1 MVAHPLHSISPPE
14 LVIGLV
20 GPLGVDLELVISVL
34 SSELRD
40 VSYISRTIRLSTFI
54 RSVGG
59 LDTQLHN
66 APEDTRLESYMKG
79 GTEIRTKTR
88 WSDILAILAVAR
100 IREERQSVTGNPN
113 EPAPKTA
120 YILRSLKHRAEIE
133 TLRDVYGDGFL
144 TISIYAPKMT
154 RREALARAI
163 AKSHR
168 QTNHNPFLPRAEEL
182 INIDEEEEGTEFGQ
196 NVGNA
201 FPLADVFI
209 EANSRDSVVTSVR
222 RFVQIFFGHQ
232 FLTPT
237 KAEFAMFL
245 AHAAAMRSADLSRQV
260 GAAIMTDEG
269 DLIALGCNEVPKA
282 HGGLYWS
289 DDPGLDARD
298 FQKGVDPSA
307 TAKEEILAE
316 ILSALNKNKVIVTE
330 YQDKVEELLGDL
342 LGEKFGASLRGAQ
355 ITNLLEFGRIVH
367 AEMAALTDAARRGV
381 SVRDSTLFCT
391 TFPCHMCARL
401 IIAAGVKEVV
411 FIEPYPKS
419 KTQDLYSDSVS
430 VENVEESGGKV
441 SFRSFVGISPN
452 KYNQFFRLFRRKD
465 SAGRVLYWDKQDSMP
480 RMRRFVPAYLALEQK
495 LVSVLPEKINE
506 VGLQLK

>member
-40 VSYISRTIRLSTFI
+40 VEYKSRIIHLSRFI

-59 LDTQLHN
+59 LNTQLDN
-66 APEDTRLESYMKG
+66 TPEDIRIESYMKG

-88 WSDILAILAVAR
+88 WPDILSLFAIAR
-100 IREERQSVTGNPN
+100 IREERQLLTGNPN

-120 YILRSLKHRAEIE
+120 YILRSLKHRAEID
-133 TLRDVYGDGFL
+133 TLRDVYGDGLL
-144 TISIYAPKMT
+144 TISIYAPKIT
-154 RREALARAI
+154 RREALARLI

-168 QTNHNPFLPRAEEL
+168 QTNYNPFLPRAEQL

-201 FPLADVFI
+201 FPLADIFI
-209 EANSRDSVVTSVR
+209 EATSRDSVLTSVG
-222 RFVQIFFGHQ
+222 RFIQIFFGHQ

-245 AHAAAMRSADLSRQV
+245 AHAAAIRSADLSRQV
-260 GAAIMTDEG
+260 GAAIVTDEG
-269 DLIALGCNEVPKA
+269 DLVALGCNEVPKA
-282 HGGLYWS
+282 HGGLYWA
-289 DDPGLDARD
+289 DDHGLDGRD
-298 FQKGVDPSA
+298 FQKGIDPSA
-307 TAKEEILAE
+307 AAKEEILAE
-316 ILSALNKNKVIVTE
+316 ILSVLNKNKVIVTE
-330 YQDKVEELLGDL
+330 YEDKIEELLGDL
-342 LGEKFGASLRGAQ
+342 LGDKFGASLRGAQ
-355 ITNLLEFGRIVH
+355 ITSLLEFGRIVH
-367 AEMAALTDAARRGV
+367 AEMAALTDAARRGI
-381 SVRDSTLFCT
+381 SVRDTTLFCT

-401 IIAAGVKEVV
+401 IIAAGLKEVV

-419 KTQDLYSDSVS
+419 KTQDLYSDSVA
-430 VENVEESGGKV
+430 VENVEESGDKV

-452 KYNQFFRLFRRKD
+452 RYNQFFRIIKRKD
-465 SAGRVLYWDKQDSMP
+465 NTGKVLYWDKQDSMP
-480 RMRRFVPAYLALEQK
+480 RMRRFVPSYLALEQR

-506 VGLQLK
+506 VGLHLK